1 MDSPADPALQRLDKG
16 KRMSSVPSLSFA
28 ASTLPTSNVRPH
40 GHRRG
45 SHAESTSSSIGSSSS
60 SSTSSSATPVP
71 AAAQQN
77 AFSSLLQSLEQAIG
91 IQSGT
96 ATAVPAVS
104 GSATPASTVSGAGAA
119 AAAVV
124 VFAAAGTPTQ
134 SASALLQNYL
144 NNRSHGLQA
153 NGSQTLKIAGSNVK
167 VSA

>member
-1 MDSPADPALQRLDKG
+1 MDSPADPAPQRLDQG
-16 KRMSSVPSLSFA
+16 KRMSSIPSLSFA
-28 ASTLPTSNVRPH
+28 ASTLPTSNVHPH

-45 SHAESTSSSIGSSSS
+45 SHAESIGSSSS
-60 SSTSSSATPVP
+60 SSTSGSATPVP

-77 AFSSLLQSLEQAIG
+77 AFTSLLQSLEQAIG
-91 IQSGT
+91 VQSGA

-104 GSATPASTVSGAGAA
+104 GSATPASTVGGAGAA
-119 AAAVV
+119 ANTTTAA
-124 VFAAAGTPTQ
+124 AAAGTPTQ